1 VPAKKA
7 LGQHFLHDPRLLGR
21 IAEAVG
27 IEPGDRVLEV
37 GPGRGALTA
46 ELLARGAQVTAIEKD
61 ADLIPG
67 LRARFPTLRR
77 AQGDALT
84 ENWRELSG
92 AGQGRLLVEGNIP
105 YNIPSPL
112 IDRRRLPPR
121 PVRSV
126 VRVQREVAARLAA
139 RPGTRAYGALTVGV
153 QSVATVER
161 VMTVPAG
168 AFQPPPKV
176 DSALVRLTPVE
187 VPLVRDAWIPGHRR
201 MVTALF
207 AARRKQLGRAV
218 RQLTGWGP
226 ERVVAMLE
234 GMGLIPTDRAEVLTP
249 LQFAALH
256 ARLVDEG
263 WRSG

>member
-1 VPAKKA
+1 VSAKKS
-7 LGQHFLHDPRLLGR
+7 LGQHFLHDPRILGR
-21 IAEAVG
+21 IADAVG
-27 IEPGDRVLEV
+27 IQAGDRVLEV

-61 ADLIPG
+61 ADLIPD
-67 LRARFPTLRR
+67 LRARFSTLRL

-84 ENWRELSG
+84 EDWRELSG
-92 AGQGRLLVEGNIP
+92 AGQGRLLVVGNIP
-105 YNIPSPL
+105 YNITSPL
-112 IDRRRLPPR
+112 IDRALLPPR
-121 PVRSV
+121 PVRIV
-126 VRVQREVAARLAA
+126 FLVQREVADRLAA
-139 RPGTRAYGALTVGV
+139 RPGTREYGALTVGV

-168 AFQPPPKV
+168 AFQPAPKV

-187 VPLVRDAWIPGHRR
+187 TPLVRDESISGHRR

-234 GMGLIPTDRAEVLTP
+234 GMGLTPTDRAEVLTP
-249 LQFAALH
+249 SQFAALH
-256 ARLVDEG
+256 ARVVDEG
-263 WRSG
+263 WPSG

>member
-67 LRARFPTLRR
+67 LRARFPTLRL

-92 AGQGRLLVEGNIP
+92 AGQGRLLVVGNIP
-105 YNIPSPL
+105 YNITSPL
-112 IDRRRLPPR
+112 IDRALLPPR
-121 PVRSV
+121 PVRIV
-126 VRVQREVAARLAA
+126 FLVQREVADRLAA

-161 VMTVPAG
+161 VMIVPAG

-176 DSALVRLTPVE
+176 
-187 VPLVRDAWIPGHRR
+187 
-201 MVTALF
+201 
-207 AARRKQLGRAV
+207 
-218 RQLTGWGP
+218 
-226 ERVVAMLE
+226 
-234 GMGLIPTDRAEVLTP
+234 
-249 LQFAALH
+249 
-256 ARLVDEG
+256 
-263 WRSG
+263 SG